1 MTIATPQAAPATR
14 KRSRHVRL
22 ALLGAAAFSLAACRE
37 EEVPSAAFPT
47 LDACLEAAA
56 GPGTW
61 VTAESCEEGFGQAL
75 EAHVETAPRYDD
87 EALCEAEHGGECMVE
102 ERPGG
107 GGSVFLPL
115 MAGYLLGN
123 MLGGRGARAQPFYG
137 RSGGGFATP
146 GGTVLNRARGSTTLS
161 PNAFSAG
168 PSTRTA
174 APMTR
179 SSVARTGGFG
189 AARTNSGVRG
199 FGG

>member
-1 MTIATPQAAPATR
+1 MTTAPTPTTPR
-14 KRSRHVRL
+14 KRSRHVRI
-22 ALLGAAAFSLAACRE
+22 ALLGAAAFSLAACRD

-61 VTAESCEEGFGQAL
+61 VTEESCEQGFGEAL
-75 EAHVETAPRYDD
+75 EAHVETAPRYD
-87 EALCEAEHGGECMVE
+87 EQALCEAEHDGECVAE

-137 RSGGGFATP
+137 RSSGGFATP
-146 GGTVLNRARGSTTLS
+146 GGTVLNNARGSTTLS
-161 PNAFSAG
+161 QNAFKAG
-168 PSTRTA
+168 PVTRSA

-179 SSVARTGGFG
+179 ATVNRTGGFG
-189 AARTNSGVRG
+189 AARTGTGLRG

>member
-1 MTIATPQAAPATR
+1 MSQTSAATPATTS
-14 KRSRHVRL
+14 KRSRHVRI

-37 EEVPSAAFPT
+37 EDVPSAAFPT

-61 VTAESCEEGFGQAL
+61 VTEESCEEGFGQAL

-87 EALCEAEHGGECMVE
+87 QALCEAEHGGECVAE

-107 GGSVFLPL
+107 GGSIFLPL
-115 MAGYLLGN
+115 MAGYLIGN
-123 MLGGRGARAQPFYG
+123 MLGGRGSMAQPFYG
-137 RSGGGFATP
+137 RSSGGFATP
-146 GGTVLNRARGSTTLS
+146 GGTVLNQARGTTSLS
-161 PNAFSAG
+161 PNAFRAG
-168 PSTRTA
+168 TPTRTA

-179 SSVARTGGFG
+179 ATVNRTGGFG
-189 AARTNSGVRG
+189 ATRTGTGVRS

>member
-1 MTIATPQAAPATR
+1 MTIASHPAATPR
-14 KRSRHVRL
+14 KRSRHVRI

-61 VTAESCEEGFGQAL
+61 VTEESCEQGFGEAL

-123 MLGGRGARAQPFYG
+123 MLGGRGAMAQPFYG
-137 RSGGGFATP
+137 RSSGGFATP
-146 GGTVLNRARGSTTLS
+146 GGTVLNQARGSTSLS
-161 PNAFSAG
+161 PNAFKAG
-168 PSTRTA
+168 PVTRTA

-179 SSVARTGGFG
+179 ATVARTGGFG
-189 AARTNSGVRG
+189 AARTGGGLRS

>member
-1 MTIATPQAAPATR
+1 MTIATPHASAPR

-22 ALLGAAAFSLAACRE
+22 ALLGAAAFSLAACRD

-61 VTAESCEEGFGQAL
+61 VTEESCEQGFGEAL

-123 MLGGRGARAQPFYG
+123 MLGGRGTRAQPFYG

-146 GGTVLNRARGSTTLS
+146 GGTFLNRARGSTTLS

-189 AARTNSGVRG
+189 AARTGSGARG

>member
-1 MTIATPQAAPATR
+1 MTIASPRSPAAPR

-22 ALLGAAAFSLAACRE
+22 ALVGATAFTLAACRDE
-37 EEVPSAAFPT
+37 DVPSAAFPT
-47 LDACLEAAA
+47 LNACLEAAA

-61 VTAESCEEGFGQAL
+61 VTEESCESGFGEAL

-87 EALCEAEHGGECMVE
+87 QALCEAEHGGECLVE

-137 RSGGGFATP
+137 RSSGGFATP
-146 GGTVLNRARGSTTLS
+146 GGTVLNRASGSTTLS
-161 PNAFSAG
+161 PNAYNAG

-179 SSVARTGGFG
+179 ATVGRTGGFG
-189 AARTNSGVRG
+189 AARTATGARG